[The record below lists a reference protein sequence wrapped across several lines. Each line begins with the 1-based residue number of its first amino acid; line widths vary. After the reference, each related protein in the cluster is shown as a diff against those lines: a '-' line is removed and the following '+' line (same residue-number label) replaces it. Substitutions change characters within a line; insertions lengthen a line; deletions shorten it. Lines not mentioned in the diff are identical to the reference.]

1 MKYFTYHPKI
11 FYNFDGINVNV
22 IDIFRKNDIELS
34 SQKLINTTLTES
46 ETTPEDIAKQYYSKE
61 EDSWFVNLTN
71 KIYLRSDWKW
81 PLDIKTSENNTLYD
95 NQLVY
100 SIQTLPD
107 LQEGDII
114 TDEVDGAGTKFVY
127 VKSWNPEFR
136 SIVVMNSS
144 GVSFEAND
152 IVYFY
157 RKTDDELVPISFLSM
172 GTSGTDGIT
181 TSTQISKVT
190 NYVDYPIRFKKDDEA
205 VSPYYGSSPGNTY
218 ITNTT
223 LSLLGA
229 DGFTY
234 TALNKFNRSTLS
246 NSFSYTSSNIG
257 ASDIDINNIKIDHYY
272 NSSVASV
279 FIKENFDITDKKRN
293 YTIIL

>member
-11 FYNFDGINVNV
+11 LYDFGGSNISI
-22 IDIFRKNDIELS
+22 IDMFRKTDIELS
-34 SQKLINTTLTES
+34 PNNSTYSNVS
-46 ETTPEDIAKQYYSKE
+46 EIKTTPEDISKQNYSTE

-71 KIYLRSDWKW
+71 QIYFRHDWKW
-81 PLDIKTSENNTLYD
+81 PLHIKTSETNSLYE

-114 TDEVDGAGTKFVY
+114 TDEVDGESTKFVY

-136 SIVVMNSS
+136 SIVVANES
-144 GVSFEAND
+144 GVSFEAGN

-157 RKTDDELVPISFLSM
+157 RKTTDSLIPIEFLAM
-172 GTSGTDGIT
+172 GTTGADGIT
-181 TSTQISKVT
+181 TATEISRVT
-190 NYVDYPIRFKKDDEA
+190 NYIDYPIKFKKNDETI
-205 VSPYYGSSPGNTY
+205 SPYYGTTPGNTY

-234 TALNKFNRSTLS
+234 TVLNKFNRSTLDS
-246 NSFSYTSSNIG
+246 SFDYDSSNI
-257 ASDIDINNIKIDHYY
+257 AAKDIDINTILLYKHY
-272 NSSVASV
+272 NSDVVAV
-279 FIKENFDITDKKRN
+279 LLKEKFDILDKKRN
-293 YTIIL
+293 YKITL